1 MVLGRATGG
10 DEAAFAELFAAHRRE
25 LHRHCYRMLGSVT
38 DADDL
43 VQETMIAAWR
53 GWADF
58 AGRSSARAWL
68 YRIATHRCL
77 NAIRDGKRRP
87 GPALVPPFAPPEPS
101 RWGEVT
107 WLQPYPDAWLG
118 EPGPAERYEAREAV
132 ELAFIAALQRLPAR
146 QTAAV
151 VLCDV
156 LGYSGAEAALMLGAT
171 VTSVK
176 GLLQRARAALAQAG
190 PAGEC
195 APAAG
200 SAAER
205 ELAGRFARAFSA
217 DDVPAVV
224 ALLTDDAWLAM
235 PPAAQEYHGPA
246 AIAGFLE
253 ASAHARS
260 AGSGRRFVVRPARF
274 NGQVGFGCALGG
286 VDAGIVVLT
295 LRGDRICGV
304 TRFLDP
310 ALPARFRLDSV

>member
-1 MVLGRATGG
+1 MVPGRAAGG

-107 WLQPYPDAWLG
+107 WLQPYPDAWLD
-118 EPGPAERYEAREAV
+118 EPGPAERYEARESM

-171 VTSVK
+171 ATSVK
-176 GLLQRARAALAQAG
+176 GLLQRARATLAQAG
-190 PAGEC
+190 PAGEGG
-195 APAAG
+195 PAAG

-235 PPAAQEYHGPA
+235 PPAPHEYHGRA
-246 AIAGFLE
+246 AIAGFFQ
-253 ASAHARS
+253 ASADAR
-260 AGSGRRFVVRPARF
+260 AGGSGQRFVVRPARF
-274 NGQVGFGCALGG
+274 NGQVGFDCALGG
-286 VDAGIVVLT
+286 FDAGIVVLT
-295 LRGDRICGV
+295 LRGERICGV

-310 ALPARFRLDSV
+310 ALAARFRLDCV